1 MFDPKQF
8 EAMRSQIRGEDM
20 KKASEMMAGMSNDDL
35 SRYLSMMGMNGV
47 SPDFIKSAA
56 SNMSRMD
63 PNTLENMKNTM
74 PNNIPTPPNAANQP
88 QTKADVSPG
97 LEKIVTIK
105 NSGNELFR
113 QGRYAQAAGNYREA
127 IRLLEGNAL
136 SKEAIDLEIACRSNL
151 ANCEAKDGNYG
162 EVVEQCKKIL
172 VFGENGKA
180 FYRYGHALNAQGKV
194 SEALDY
200 LTKAKRLM
208 GNDANV
214 ISLYE
219 EVKRKFEQAR
229 PTVEEIDEEVK
240 VTKVKTEEPKVKTEE
255 PKVKTEE
262 PKVKIEEPKVK
273 VEEPKVKI
281 EELIQNK
288 PKDRGIKIEEIVEED
303 KSPKPQPKPS
313 ITIKEKPVTREPEQS
328 SPSPATSSFSSS
340 TPNINFPNIAPDR
353 FQKGMEDLKKM
364 SPSDISRMID
374 TMKNMDPR
382 FMQNIFKGQG
392 IEMPAEEIS
401 KMVNMMSPEAVER
414 MKSMGTPNFPTTSTP
429 SATSATSATSESSAP
444 PPMPSMNPM
453 GMPGFSADNISMAL
467 NNPAM
472 LQMMSQMLS
481 SQLGRSP
488 GEIETVLSC
497 FRRMFNLCMSFVNG
511 YRFLTTGNRKYVT
524 YGGVVLGI
532 AYLLGYI

>member
-20 KKASEMMAGMSNDDL
+20 KKASEMMAGMSNEDL

-63 PNTLENMKNTM
+63 PNTLESMKNTM
-74 PNNIPTPPNAANQP
+74 PNNIPTPPNTVNQP
-88 QTKADVSPG
+88 QTKANASPG

-113 QGRYAQAAGNYREA
+113 QGRYPQAAGNYREA

-151 ANCEAKDGNYG
+151 ANCEAKEGNYG
-162 EVVEQCKKIL
+162 EVIEQCKKIL

-180 FYRYGHALNAQGKV
+180 FYRYGHALSAQGKV
-194 SEALDY
+194 SEALEY
-200 LTKAKRLM
+200 LTKAKKLM
-208 GNDANV
+208 ASDANV

-219 EVKRKFEQAR
+219 EVKRNVEQAR

-240 VTKVKTEEPKVKTEE
+240 VPKAKTEQPN
-255 PKVKTEE
+255 VKTEE
-262 PKVKIEEPKVK
+262 PKVKIEEP
-273 VEEPKVKI
+273 
-281 EELIQNK
+281 IQNK

-313 ITIKEKPVTREPEQS
+313 VTIKEKPVTRDPEQS
-328 SPSPATSSFSSS
+328 SPSPAPSSFSSS

-353 FQKGMEDLKKM
+353 YQKGMEDLKNM
-364 SPSDISRMID
+364 SPTDISRMID

-382 FMQNIFKGQG
+382 FMQNIFKAQG
-392 IEMPAEEIS
+392 IDMPAEEIQ

-414 MKSMGTPNFPTTSTP
+414 MKSMGTPNFPTTSA
-429 SATSATSATSESSAP
+429 SSESSAP